1 MYTTFVTDYL
11 SQEHGHRWLTLS
23 FRFSSR
29 KLNDVG
35 YLPIRA
41 ILSSVTPPR
50 KTGARFLGV
59 RANEM
64 SDSFCSCMHFT

>member
-23 FRFSSR
+23 FRVNSR

-35 YLPIRA
+35 YLPLTA
-41 ILSSVTPPR
+41 ITDSSPDIQ
-50 KTGARFLGV
+50 FQLD
-59 RANEM
+59 NIY
-64 SDSFCSCMHFT
+64 